1 MWEPLTQVVHPAG
14 ELAFYGLLPSDGD
27 GLKTFK
33 VTGFKLIEQRC
44 K

>member
-14 ELAFYGLLPSDGD
+14 ELAFHGLLPSDGNT
-27 GLKTFK
+27 LTAFK
-33 VTGFKLIEQRC
+33 VTGFKLIDQIC